1 MVCTAEARPEELLN
15 TEVMYSQEVDIL
27 GTIGGVQDNQDEAFA
42 FERTVSRLTQM
53 QSEEYL
59 QQAHMSVCETS
70 IDTS

>member
-59 QQAHMSVCETS
+59 QQAHMSV
-70 IDTS
+70 